1 MPVVFGSVV
10 KRVTPW
16 DGRISNLKI
25 SAEAFPELYQ
35 ALAPL
40 QHKARSSR
48 LRALALLGLHALHT
62 SGNAPCASSEP
73 SEPTADKTR
82 EARKML
88 KGKLLGSV

>member
-1 MPVVFGSVV
+1 MPGVFGSVV

-40 QHKARSSR
+40 PSKARGSR

-73 SEPTADKTR
+73 TADKTR